1 MNTIAKCLLDGKL
14 FWMID
19 CNLSENKFES
29 FETIKLKDEEKNDE
43 ADGR

>member
-1 MNTIAKCLLDGKL
+1 MNTIAKCLLGGKL
-14 FWMID
+14 FWID